1 MCGDTTVLDAPAAPC
16 PVCGSE
22 LAPGTTV
29 CLACQGNKRGGA
41 AAPGGAWNGRSCWS
55 LLAGAFL
62 MLGSVAVATR
72 LMAPRK

>member
-1 MCGDTTVLDAPAAPC
+1 MRGHHGPRCTSGAVPR
-16 PVCGSE
+16 VCGSE